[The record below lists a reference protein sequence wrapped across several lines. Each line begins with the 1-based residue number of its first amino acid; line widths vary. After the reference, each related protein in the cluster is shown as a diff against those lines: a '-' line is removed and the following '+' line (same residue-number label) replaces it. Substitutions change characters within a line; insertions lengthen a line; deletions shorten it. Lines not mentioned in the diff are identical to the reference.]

1 MVWWIAM
8 IDFRPED
15 ARKVRLMV
23 LVALGLALLIAVA
36 RSL

>member
-1 MVWWIAM
+1 MF
-8 IDFRPED
+8 DFRPED

-23 LVALGLALLIAVA
+23 LAAFGVALLIAVA

>member
-1 MVWWIAM
+1 M

-23 LVALGLALLIAVA
+23 LVALGVSFIIAVA
-36 RSL
+36 RSR